1 MHEYEQQGIRI
12 ITKYDEEYP
21 QNLIKKMKKSAPLCL
36 FIAGTLPVK
45 FEGIS
50 ITDCKQFLKKKKD
63 MLNDLL
69 ISSIMKING

>member
-1 MHEYEQQGIRI
+1 
-12 ITKYDEEYP
+12 
-21 QNLIKKMKKSAPLCL
+21 MKKSAPLCL

-50 ITDCKQFLKKKKD
+50 ITGLQTVSKKKKD